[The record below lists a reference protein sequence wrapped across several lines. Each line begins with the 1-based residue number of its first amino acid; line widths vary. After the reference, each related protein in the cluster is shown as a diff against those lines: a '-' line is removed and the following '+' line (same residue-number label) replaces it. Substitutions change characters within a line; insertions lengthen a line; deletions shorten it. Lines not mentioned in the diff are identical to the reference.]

1 MTDPLEGRPATWVER
16 AGAFWID
23 VVFGLGAAACLLLIG
38 WSAPQ
43 GGPLS
48 WSCIIG
54 GAVLV
59 LAVAVNRLLMPALTG
74 WSLGRGIF
82 GIAVV
87 DRDGKRVG
95 PWRLL
100 VRDIAHLLD
109 TVPLLLGWL
118 WPLVDGHRRTF
129 ADIVVRTEVRRDR
142 RSRADLQARAFA
154 VVGAAAVLAGM
165 AGAVGYLGIYRPDTG
180 AAEARQQI
188 ATAGPKIVT
197 DMLSYT
203 AASVAEDFAHDQ
215 TLVTDSYRPEL
226 SEQQDAVRKSGPV
239 DNDYWATNS
248 AVLSATT
255 DRAEM
260 LILLQGQR
268 GTGTKQRLITA
279 SVRVD
284 FEKSDTGQWQV
295 NGLTV
300 LGPAKPQPAS
310 PRQQAPAGKPDAKPD
325 VKPDGKPAET
335 VKAPPTPSQ
344 KPANGGGR

>member
-1 MTDPLEGRPATWVER
+1 VER

-23 VVFGLGAAACLLLIG
+23 VVFGLSAVCCLLLVG

-43 GGPLS
+43 GGWLWWTS
-48 WSCIIG
+48 TVL
-54 GAVLV
+54 GAAVV
-59 LAVAVNRLLMPALTG
+59 LAVALNRLLLPTVTG
-74 WSLGRGIF
+74 WSIGRGVF
-82 GIAVV
+82 GIVVV
-87 DRDGKRVG
+87 DRDGVRVG

-100 VRDIAHLLD
+100 ARDVAHLLD
-109 TVPLLLGWL
+109 TLPLFLGWL
-118 WPLVDGHRRTF
+118 WPLIDARGRTF
-129 ADIVVRTEVRRDR
+129 ADVVARTEVRRDV
-142 RSRADLQARAFA
+142 RAKVDLRTPAVA
-154 VVGAAAVLAGM
+154 VVAGAAVLAGM

-310 PRQQAPAGKPDAKPD
+310 PPQQAHAGKPDAKPD
-325 VKPDGKPAET
+325 VKPDAKPDAKPAPT
-335 VKAPPTPSQ
+335 GKAPPAPSQ
-344 KPANGGGR
+344 KPANGGSR